1 MFLNKRSVYI
11 TPTVICL
18 QLLLRSSHSDSHPF
32 CLHSVIVPAGMRVE
46 SMPNSSVSKNKK
58 GQSTSHHQSFA
69 SNFSSEVSHSDSP
82 MPPWILSIGN
92 SLATAACSNH
102 PLTMVHI
109 TSLVRIVH
117 LQFLFRSSH
126 SDSPLFCLKG
136 VSLCCGLFRSPNHHG
151 THHFPSKNHLSP
163 TSVQK

>member
-1 MFLNKRSVYI
+1 MFLNKWSVYI

-32 CLHSVIVPAGMRVE
+32 CLHSFIVSAGMRVE

-58 GQSTSHHQSFA
+58 GPSTSHQQSFA

-82 MPPWILSIGN
+82 PWILSIGS

-102 PLTMVHI
+102 PVTMVHI

-136 VSLCCGLFRSPNHHG
+136 VFLCCGLFRSPNHHG